1 MTDFPPNDQE
11 LVDRLEEVWASIDSM
26 CANLT
31 ESQWKTPTDLPG
43 WSVQD
48 NVVHISA
55 IESSILGRP
64 APDHTPPD
72 YDHVKNDMGKNNEV
86 WVDSRRSWSGEQVLQ
101 EFREVTGTRL
111 RQLRG
116 FTAGDFDAES
126 WTPAGPGTVRDLL
139 PFRIFDSWAHEQD
152 IRRAI
157 DQPCDFSTPAGELS
171 FDRVVSALPY
181 VVGKKVAPTDG
192 TTVVF
197 DVGGPHPMTIAVGVE
212 GGRAKPLPT
221 PPEGATVTLAMDAQT
236 LACLGLGRWDPAAA
250 LDEGQV
256 KITGDG
262 ELGRSIVE
270 QMNFM
275 F

>member
-1 MTDFPPNDQE
+1 MADSQTNDQE

-26 CANLT
+26 CATLT
-31 ESQWKTPTDLPG
+31 EAQWKTPTDLPG

-48 NVVHISA
+48 NVVHISG
-55 IESSILGRP
+55 IESAVMGRP
-64 APDHTPPD
+64 APDHDLPD
-72 YDHVKNDMGKNNEV
+72 YEHVKNEVGQRNEV
-86 WVDSRRSWSGEQVLQ
+86 WVDSRRDWPGAKVLD

-111 RQLRG
+111 AQLRG
-116 FTAGDFDAES
+116 FSESDFGAES

-157 DQPCDFSTPAGELS
+157 DQPCDFSSPAGELS
-171 FDRVVSALPY
+171 FERVASALPY
-181 VVGKKVAPTDG
+181 VVGKKVAPPDG

-197 DVGGPHPMTIAVGVE
+197 EVSGSRPMTISIGVE
-212 GGRAKPLPT
+212 GGRAKPLSE
-221 PPEGATVTLAMDAQT
+221 PPERPTVTLQMDAQT
-236 LACLGLGRWDPAAA
+236 LACLGLGRWDPATA

-256 KITGDG
+256 TTTGDPT
-262 ELGRSIVE
+262 LGRAVVE
-270 QMNFM
+270 SMNFM

>member
-1 MTDFPPNDQE
+1 MTDTPTNDQE

-31 ESQWKTPTDLPG
+31 EAQWKMPTDLPG

-48 NVVHISA
+48 NVVHISG
-55 IESSILGRP
+55 IESAVLGRSV
-64 APDHTPPD
+64 PDHTPPD
-72 YDHVKNDMGKNNEV
+72 YEHVKNDIGKHNEV
-86 WVDSRRSWSGEQVLQ
+86 WVDSRRSWSGAEVLG
-101 EFREVTGTRL
+101 EFREVTGERL

-116 FTAGDFDAES
+116 FDDTDFDAES

-152 IRRAI
+152 IRRAV
-157 DQPCDFSTPAGELS
+157 DQPCDLASPVADLAFE
-171 FDRVVSALPY
+171 RVLSALPY
-181 VVGKKVAPTDG
+181 VVGKKVGPPDG

-197 DVGGPHPMTIAVGVE
+197 SLSGARPTTIAIGVE
-212 GGRAKPLPT
+212 GGRAKALSS
-221 PPEGATVTLAMDAQT
+221 PPDAATVTLAMDAQT
-236 LACLGLGRWDPAAA
+236 LACLGLGRWDPVAV
-250 LDEGQV
+250 LDDGQV
-256 KITGDG
+256 TISGDG
-262 ELGRSIVE
+262 ALGRAVVD

>member
-1 MTDFPPNDQE
+1 MTDSGTNDQE

-31 ESQWKTPTDLPG
+31 EAQWKTPTDLPG

-48 NVVHISA
+48 NVVHISG
-55 IESSILGRP
+55 IESAVLGRD

-72 YDHVKNDMGKNNEV
+72 YEHVKNEVGKRNEV
-86 WVDSRRSWSGEQVLQ
+86 WVDSRRAWPGAKVLD
-101 EFREVTGTRL
+101 EFREVTGARL

-116 FTAGDFDAES
+116 FTKADFDAES
-126 WTPAGPGTVRDLL
+126 WTPAGPGTVSDLL

-152 IRRAI
+152 IRRAV
-157 DQPCDFSTPAGELS
+157 DQPCDLESPAADLAFE
-171 FDRVVSALPY
+171 RVVSALPY
-181 VVGKKVAPTDG
+181 VVGKKVAPPDG

-197 DVGGPHPMTIAVGVE
+197 AVSGPRPSTIAIGVE
-212 GGRAKPLPT
+212 GGRAKPLSP
-221 PPEGATVTLAMDAQT
+221 PPETPTVTLAMDAQT
-236 LACLGLGRWDPAAA
+236 LACLGLGRWDPVAV
-250 LDEGQV
+250 LDEAGV
-256 KITGDG
+256 TITGD
-262 ELGRSIVE
+262 EQLGRSVVD

>member
-1 MTDFPPNDQE
+1 MTDAQTNDQE

-26 CANLT
+26 CANLS
-31 ESQWKTPTDLPG
+31 EEQWKKPTDLPG

-48 NVVHISA
+48 NVVHISG
-55 IESSILGRP
+55 IESAVMGRP

-72 YDHVKNDMGKNNEV
+72 YDHVKNEIGKRNEV
-86 WVDSRRSWSGEQVLQ
+86 WVDSRRSWPGAKVLE
-101 EFREVTGTRL
+101 EFREITGARL
-111 RQLRG
+111 QQLRS
-116 FTAGDFDAES
+116 FSNTDFDAES

-157 DQPCDFSTPAGELS
+157 DQPCDFSSPVGELS
-171 FDRVVSALPY
+171 FDRVISALPY
-181 VVGKKVAPTDG
+181 VVGKKVAPPDG

-197 DVGGPHPMTIAVGVE
+197 EVSGSRPMTIAIGVE
-212 GGRAKPLPT
+212 GGRAKPLSTAPET
-221 PPEGATVTLAMDAQT
+221 PDVTLQMDAQT

-250 LDEGQV
+250 LDDGHV
-256 KITGDG
+256 RFTGD
-262 ELGRSIVE
+262 EKLGRSIVE
-270 QMNFM
+270 QLNFM

>member
-1 MTDFPPNDQE
+1 MTDAPTNDQE
-11 LVDRLEEVWASIDSM
+11 LVDRLEEVWTSIDSM
-26 CANLT
+26 CANLN
-31 ESQWKTPTDLPG
+31 EEQWKTPTDLPG

-55 IESSILGRP
+55 IESTILGRP
-64 APDHTPPD
+64 DPDHTPPD
-72 YDHVKNDMGKNNEV
+72 YDHVKNDAGQHNEV
-86 WVDSRRSWSGEQVLQ
+86 WVDSRRSWSGAQVLD
-101 EFREVTGTRL
+101 EFREVTGARL

-116 FTAGDFDAES
+116 LTPSDFDAES

-152 IRRAI
+152 IRRAV
-157 DQPCDFSTPAGELS
+157 DQPCDFSSPAGELS
-171 FDRVVSALPY
+171 FARVVSALPY
-181 VVGKKVAPTDG
+181 VVGKKVAPPDG

-197 DVGGPHPMTIAVGVE
+197 DVTGSRPMTIAIGVD
-212 GGRAKPLPT
+212 GGRAKPLST
-221 PPEGATVTLAMDAQT
+221 APERATVTLAMDAQT

-250 LDEGQV
+250 LDDDQV
-256 KITGDG
+256 TITGD
-262 ELGRSIVE
+262 EKLGRAVVG

>member
-1 MTDFPPNDQE
+1 MTDSQPNDQE

-31 ESQWKTPTDLPG
+31 EAQWKTPTDLPG

-48 NVVHISA
+48 NVVHISG
-55 IESSILGRP
+55 IESVVMGRP

-72 YDHVKNDMGKNNEV
+72 YEHVKNDAGRINEI
-86 WVDSRRSWSGEQVLQ
+86 WVDSRRSWTGAEVLE
-101 EFREVTGTRL
+101 EFREATGARL

-116 FTAGDFDAES
+116 FTDADFDAES

-157 DQPCDFSTPAGELS
+157 DQPCDFSSAVGELS
-171 FDRVVSALPY
+171 FERVVSALPY
-181 VVGKKVAPTDG
+181 VVGKKVAPPDA

-197 DVGGPHPMTIAVGVE
+197 EVAGARPMTIAIGVE
-212 GGRAKPLPT
+212 GGRAKPLST
-221 PPEGATVTLAMDAQT
+221 PPEPPTVTLKMDAQT

-250 LDEGQV
+250 LDEGHV
-256 KITGDG
+256 TITGD
-262 ELGRSIVE
+262 EKLGRAVVE

>member
-1 MTDFPPNDQE
+1 MSEAPPNDQE

-31 ESQWKTPTDLPG
+31 EAQWKTPTDLPG

-55 IESSILGRP
+55 IESSLLGRP

-72 YDHVKNDMGKNNEV
+72 YDHVKNDVGKNNEV
-86 WVDSRRSWSGEQVLQ
+86 WVDSRRSWSGQEVLD
-101 EFREVTGTRL
+101 EFREVTGARV

-116 FTAGDFDAES
+116 FTATDFGAES

-152 IRRAI
+152 IRRAV
-157 DQPCDFSTPAGELS
+157 DQPCDFSSPAGELS
-171 FDRVVSALPY
+171 FDRVVNALPY
-181 VVGKKVAPTDG
+181 VVGKKVAPPDG
-192 TTVVF
+192 TIVVF
-197 DVGGPHPMTIAVGVE
+197 DVAGSRPMTITVGVD
-212 GGRAKPLPT
+212 GGRAKPLPA
-221 PPEGATVTLAMDAQT
+221 PPEDATVTLSMDAQT
-236 LACLGLGRWDPAAA
+236 LACLGLGRWDPAGA
-250 LDEGQV
+250 LEDRQV
-256 KITGDG
+256 TITGD
-262 ELGRSIVE
+262 EQLGRSIVE

>member
-1 MTDFPPNDQE
+1 MTDAGPNDQE

-31 ESQWKTPTDLPG
+31 EQQWKAPTDLPG

-48 NVVHISA
+48 NVVHISG
-55 IESSILGRP
+55 IESVVLGRP
-64 APDHTPPD
+64 TPDHTPPD

-86 WVDSRRSWSGEQVLQ
+86 WVDSRRSWSGEEVLA

-116 FTAGDFDAES
+116 FTTADFDAES

-157 DQPCDFSTPAGELS
+157 DQPCDFDSPAGALS
-171 FDRVVSALPY
+171 FERVVSALPY
-181 VVGKKVAPTDG
+181 VVGKKVAPPDG
-192 TTVVF
+192 TVVVF
-197 DVGGPHPMTIAVGVE
+197 DVVGSRPMTIAVGVD
-212 GGRAKPLPT
+212 GGRAKPLPA
-221 PPEGATVTLAMDAQT
+221 PPEGATVTLSMDAQT
-236 LACLGLGRWDPAAA
+236 LACLGLGRWDPTAA
-250 LDEGQV
+250 LDDRQV
-256 KITGDG
+256 TITGDAN
-262 ELGRSIVE
+262 LGRAVVE

>member
-1 MTDFPPNDQE
+1 MTAPTNDHE

-31 ESQWKTPTDLPG
+31 EAQWKTPTDLPG

-72 YDHVKNDMGKNNEV
+72 YDHVKNEMGKNNEV
-86 WVDSRRSWSGEQVLQ
+86 WVDSRRSWSGEEVLD
-101 EFREVTGTRL
+101 EFREVSGARL

-116 FTAGDFDAES
+116 FTAADFDAES

-157 DQPCDFSTPAGELS
+157 DQPCDFSSPAGALS
-171 FDRVVSALPY
+171 FERVVSALPY
-181 VVGKKVAPTDG
+181 VVGKKVAPPDG
-192 TTVVF
+192 TVVVF
-197 DVGGPHPMTIAVGVE
+197 DVVGSRPMTIAVGVD
-212 GGRAKPLPT
+212 GGRAKSLPT
-221 PPEGATVTLAMDAQT
+221 PPEGATVTLSMDAQT

-250 LDEGQV
+250 LDDRQV
-256 KITGDG
+256 TITGDG
-262 ELGRSIVE
+262 KLGRAIVE

>member
-1 MTDFPPNDQE
+1 LTDTRTNDQE

-31 ESQWKTPTDLPG
+31 EEQWKTPTDLPG

-48 NVVHISA
+48 NVVHISGT
-55 IESSILGRP
+55 ESSILGRP

-72 YDHVKNDMGKNNEV
+72 YEHVKNEAGQRNEV
-86 WVDSRRSWSGEQVLQ
+86 WIDSRRAWPGTKVLD
-101 EFREVTGTRL
+101 EFREVTGARIE
-111 RQLRG
+111 QLRG
-116 FTAGDFDAES
+116 FTAADFDAES

-157 DQPCDFSTPAGELS
+157 DQPCDFSSPAGELS
-171 FDRVVSALPY
+171 FERVVSALPY
-181 VVGKKVAPTDG
+181 VVGKKVGPRDG

-197 DVGGPHPMTIAVGVE
+197 DVSGSRPMTISIGVE
-212 GGRAKPLPT
+212 GGRAKPLSAPPAT
-221 PPEGATVTLAMDAQT
+221 PTVTLAMDAQT

-250 LDEGQV
+250 LDEGHV
-256 KITGDG
+256 TMTGDDK
-262 ELGRSIVE
+262 LGRAVIE